1 MSKYKALF
9 IEESRE
15 HLSELGR
22 LLVALEL
29 SREPAPLIDDIFR
42 HAHSIK
48 GMAASMGYDPIV
60 TLAHRV
66 EDVVGARRASGAAFG
81 RELVDLLL
89 RGVDALS
96 SQVESVASDA
106 QIEAYAELV
115 GQLVEA
121 SSPEPTPPKRGR
133 KKSAPKGSKKASS
146 RKASRTTRSDD
157 SKTESEAAPGSEPPR
172 GTRTVSVTLDESCKT
187 PGVRLFLVHKKLA
200 ELTAIVGCVPS
211 LDEMKGGQVEGHG
224 AQFTVGPG
232 QDDDALRNALLGVGE
247 VETVEISA
255 AGQAAETPAPRTLES
270 APEAAVSSATV
281 RVRTDTLDSL
291 IDNVGELYI
300 LRERLESLLAQGA
313 DPELRTTLDS
323 LSAQIR
329 EVHSQVLTVRMTP
342 MRTLTDRYPR
352 MVRDLAHSLGKRVEL
367 EIEGAEIELDRAVLD
382 GLDAPLV
389 HTLRNAVDHGIE
401 SAAER
406 KKSDKP
412 EAGSIRIVA
421 SRDRDTVVV
430 VIEDDGRGL
439 NAESLRQRAV
449 DLGLMTAAQAEVLS
463 ARDCYFLICA
473 PGFST
478 KGEVTGVSG
487 RGVGMD
493 AVRAKIE
500 SFGGSLDIE
509 SDQGRLARFIFRLP
523 LTVAIINALLVDAG
537 RRLFAIPVSKVV
549 AVRDAA
555 EDTIQ
560 EAGGRSYLSF
570 QHALAP
576 VYPLRELLR
585 LPGDARPEHIVVI
598 EDGRDLIAVSVDR
611 VVGYH
616 EVVVKPLGDPL
627 DRMELFAGATIL
639 GDGEPILILDL
650 PKAVRMRA
658 AA

>member
-9 IEESRE
+9 VEESRE
-15 HLSELGR
+15 HLSELNR
-22 LLVALEL
+22 LLVVLEG
-29 SREPAPLIDDIFR
+29 SGEPAPLIDDIFR

-48 GMAASMGYDPIV
+48 GMAASMQYDAIV
-60 TLAHRV
+60 TLAHRI
-66 EDVVGARRASGAAFG
+66 EDVVGARRASGGGFE
-81 RELVDLLL
+81 RQLIDLLL

-96 SQVESVASDA
+96 SQVETVEADREIDA
-106 QIEAYAELV
+106 HDDLV
-115 GQLVEA
+115 NELVEA
-121 SSPEPTPPKRGR
+121 STPDSTPPEPERKR
-133 KKSAPKGSKKASS
+133 STKKAAE
-146 RKASRTTRSDD
+146 KASNPKEREQ
-157 SKTESEAAPGSEPPR
+157 SKTTSRPASASEPAR
-172 GTRTVSVTLDESCKT
+172 GARTVSVTLDGECKT

-200 ELTAIVGCVPS
+200 ELASVVSCVPS
-211 LDEMKGGQVEGHG
+211 LDDMKRGQVAGRW

-232 QDDDALRNALLGVGE
+232 QDDGALRDALLRVGE
-247 VETVEISA
+247 VEAVEIA
-255 AGQAAETPAPRTLES
+255 TADEVAVGPAPRAQE
-270 APEAAVSSATV
+270 AAVDAAVSSATV

-300 LRERLESLLAQGA
+300 LRERLENLLAEA
-313 DPELRTTLDS
+313 VEPELRTTLDT

-342 MRTLTDRYPR
+342 MRTLTGRYPR
-352 MVRDLAHSLGKRVEL
+352 MVRDLARSLGKEVEL

-382 GLDAPLV
+382 GLDSPLV

-401 SAAER
+401 SADER
-406 KKSDKP
+406 LKSGKP
-412 EAGSIRIVA
+412 EAGTIRIVA

-439 NAESLRQRAV
+439 DAEALRQHAV
-449 DLGLMTAAQAEVLS
+449 DNGLMAAAQAEALS

-478 KGEVTGVSG
+478 KAEVTGVSG

-493 AVRAKIE
+493 AARAKIE

-509 SDQGRLARFIFRLP
+509 SEKGRRTRFIFRLP

-549 AVRDAA
+549 AVRDAT
-555 EDTIQ
+555 EDTIK
-560 EAGGRSYLSF
+560 EAGGRVYLSF
-570 QHALAP
+570 RHALAP
-576 VYPLRELLR
+576 VFPLWELLQ
-585 LPGDARPEHIVVI
+585 LHSDERPEHIVVI

-627 DRMELFAGATIL
+627 DRLELFAGATIL
-639 GDGEPILILDL
+639 GDGQPILILDL